1 MTRMYKG
8 KLLYT
13 PQAIFFINT
22 FKENFIFPL
31 NLLFLLSKE
40 VIQSKRSADIMIS
53 TFNKKKRSNV
63 GRPGNSLG
71 LYIFEI

>member
-13 PQAIFFINT
+13 LKVFFFSINT

-40 VIQSKRSADIMIS
+40 AIESKRSADIMIS
-53 TFNKKKRSNV
+53 TFK
-63 GRPGNSLG
+63 
-71 LYIFEI
+71 